1 VKSSMGAFITILLLI
16 VGYEQKTQTL
26 EVSDVVKTVL

>member
-1 VKSSMGAFITILLLI
+1 MGAFITILLLI

-26 EVSDVVKTVL
+26 EVSDVKTVL